1 MRHHN
6 INLTTYFLKAKAYYF
21 QSKQDR
27 TTSILRVK
35 TTPNQLLNLAIVYFS
50 IRLKRSMK
58 TLNLAIAIL
67 VLAFP
72 FIVGAQPQNLP
83 VDGQAG
89 KCYAQ
94 CYIQDQYEILTEQV
108 KVKDETVVVDVTPP
122 TIETIQ
128 KRVLLRPAVTKRIP
142 TPPVYET
149 ISEQVLIEPEQKEYK
164 IIPAKYESYTER
176 IEIKPESKRII
187 LAAPNRSMDAKGMS
201 LVSAAL
207 PYLTTPASYSIE
219 RIPMEYDTETEE
231 ILVRPESK
239 KWIQYAVDKSCLH
252 QDPEECKLWG
262 LVEMPAE
269 YQTITRRKA
278 KGCPTGYLPSR
289 NSEEGKEECVKISKV
304 AATYSKP
311 KVTEPQFI
319 EEVIPAEYMTVTKK
333 REVSPASV
341 EEIIIPAKYKTIT
354 KQVLKEPA
362 GYKEETVPAEYG
374 MVEFSVRKNLQLKEG
389 LTFSPS
395 GILSTANLEVAPI
408 DMDTPSSYTNWEEAG
423 CPTGYLFDEADNAC
437 KRILST
443 PAEYRT
449 ITKRVLKEK
458 GGFTDF
464 REVLCP
470 GKVSNAV
477 QKIQKALKEK
487 GYNPGPIDN
496 IMGPKTR
503 AALTKFQEENS
514 LPYGNL
520 NLETLTALG
529 IQ

>member
-1 MRHHN
+1 
-6 INLTTYFLKAKAYYF
+6 
-21 QSKQDR
+21 
-27 TTSILRVK
+27 
-35 TTPNQLLNLAIVYFS
+35 
-50 IRLKRSMK
+50 MK

-67 VLAFP
+67 LVALP
-72 FIVGAQPQNLP
+72 FCISAQPQDLP
-83 VDGQAG
+83 IDGQAG

-94 CYIQDQYEILTEQV
+94 CYIQDQYEIISEQV
-108 KVKDETVVVDVTPP
+108 KITDERVVVDVTSPE
-122 TIETIQ
+122 IETLQ
-128 KRVLLRPAVTKRIP
+128 KRILLRPSVTKRIP
-142 TPPVYET
+142 TPAIYET
-149 ISEQVLIEPEQKEYK
+149 ISEQLLIEPEQKEYR
-164 IIPAKYESYTER
+164 IIPAIYETYTDQ
-176 IEIKPESKRII
+176 IEIKPASKRIV
-187 LAAPNRSMDAKGMS
+187 LATQGRSLDAKGMS
-201 LVSAAL
+201 LVSSAL
-207 PYLTTPASYSIE
+207 PYMASPASYSIE
-219 RIPMEYDTETEE
+219 SLPMEYEIEEEE
-231 ILVRPESK
+231 ILVRPASK
-239 KWIQYAVDKSCLH
+239 KWIQYASDKSCLK

-262 LVEMPAE
+262 LVETPAE
-269 YQTITRRKA
+269 YQTVVRKIA
-278 KGCPTGYLPSR
+278 KGCPTGYLQSR
-289 NSEEGKEECVKISKV
+289 NATEGVEECVKISKI
-304 AATYSKP
+304 AATYNQP
-311 KVTEPQFI
+311 KIAEPQFI

-362 GYKEETVPAEYG
+362 GFKEETIPAEYG
-374 MVEFSVRKNLQLKEG
+374 MVEISVRKNLQLKEG
-389 LTFSPS
+389 FTFSPK
-395 GILSTANLEVAPI
+395 GILTTANLEAAPI
-408 DMDTPSSYTNWEEAG
+408 NMDSPSSYTNWEEAG

-437 KRILST
+437 KRILAV

-470 GKVSNAV
+470 GKVTDAV
-477 QKIQKALKEK
+477 SKIQKALLDK

-503 AALTKFQEENS
+503 AALTKFQEEHS

>member
-1 MRHHN
+1 
-6 INLTTYFLKAKAYYF
+6 
-21 QSKQDR
+21 
-27 TTSILRVK
+27 
-35 TTPNQLLNLAIVYFS
+35 
-50 IRLKRSMK
+50 MK
-58 TLNLAIAIL
+58 TLNLAIAML
-67 VLAFP
+67 FVALP
-72 FIVGAQPQNLP
+72 FITSAQPQDLP
-83 VDGQAG
+83 VNGQAG

-94 CYIQDQYEILTEQV
+94 CYIQDQYEILSEQV
-108 KVKDETVVVDVTPP
+108 KVKDEAVVVDVTPP
-122 TIETIQ
+122 EIETIQ
-128 KRVLLRPAVTKRIP
+128 KRVLLQPAVTKRIP
-142 TPPVYET
+142 TPAVYET
-149 ISEQVLIEPEQKEYK
+149 ISEQILIEPEQKEYK
-164 IIPAKYESYTER
+164 IIPAKYETYTDR

-187 LAAPNRSMDAKGMS
+187 LASSRRSLDAKGMS
-201 LVSAAL
+201 LVSSAL
-207 PYLTTPASYSIE
+207 PYLTSPASYSIE
-219 RIPMEYDTETEE
+219 RIPMEYDIEE
-231 ILVRPESK
+231 EKILVRPESK

-262 LVEMPAE
+262 LVETPAE
-269 YQTITRRKA
+269 YQTVVHKTA
-278 KGCPTGYLPSR
+278 KGCPTGYLQSR
-289 NSEEGKEECVKISKV
+289 NTEAGNEECVKISKV
-304 AATYSKP
+304 AASYSKP
-311 KVTEPQFI
+311 TVAEPQFI
-319 EEVIPAEYMTVTKK
+319 EEVVPAEYMTVTKK

-341 EEIIIPAKYKTIT
+341 EEVIIPAKYKTIT
-354 KQVLKEPA
+354 KQVLKKPA
-362 GYKEETVPAEYG
+362 GFKEEVVPAEYG
-374 MVEFSVRKNLQLKEG
+374 MVEISVRKNLNLKEG
-389 LTFSPS
+389 YTFSPE
-395 GILSTANLEVAPI
+395 GILTTADLEAAPM

-437 KRILST
+437 KRILSV

-470 GKVSNAV
+470 GKVSDAV
-477 QKIQKALKEK
+477 KKIQKALKEK